1 MGGALIRER
10 AMKRTFLLLALTALA
25 ACVPKK
31 VHEEPI
37 MENDQ
42 RVGDSSAAVAAATAQ
57 AADAKAKAEER
68 EALTAQAMADC
79 APEVCEALVRRTW

>member
-1 MGGALIRER
+1 
-10 AMKRTFLLLALTALA
+10 MKRTFLLLALAALA

-42 RVGDSSAAVAAATAQ
+42 RVGDSSTAVADGDGAGRRREGRRPRSARRSRRKRWPTARQ
-57 AADAKAKAEER
+57 RSA
-68 EALTAQAMADC
+68 
-79 APEVCEALVRRTW
+79 RRWCVARLPLA